1 MTPLLQQLIQSLRCM
16 PGIGPKSAQ
25 RIAFYLL
32 ARNRD
37 GAKNLGDSLIQAM
50 NEIDYCESCRTFS
63 ETALC
68 VFCSSTQRDKTVLCI
83 VESPADQ
90 YAIEQTGYRG
100 MYFILHGH
108 LSPLDGISPEEIGMS
123 TFRERLQTETTLR
136 EIIIAT
142 NPTLEGEATAHYIS
156 QIAKQHQIA
165 CSRIAH
171 GVPLGGELESID
183 TGTLMHAF
191 TGRGVIS

>member
-1 MTPLLQQLIQSLRCM
+1 MIQSLRCM

-37 GAKNLGDSLIQAM
+37 GAKNLGNSLIEAM
-50 NEIDYCESCRTFS
+50 DKIDYCHSCRTFS
-63 ETALC
+63 ETDLC
-68 VFCSSTQRDKTVLCI
+68 NFCSNEQRDKTIICI

-100 MYFILHGH
+100 LYFILHGH
-108 LSPLDGISPEEIGMS
+108 LSPLDGISPDEIGMG
-123 TFRERLQTETTLR
+123 TFRERLQTEQHLR

-142 NPTLEGEATAHYIS
+142 NPTLEGEATAHYIA
-156 QIAKQHQIA
+156 QIAKQHQIS
-165 CSRIAH
+165 CTRIAH

-191 TGRGVIS
+191 SGRGIIK